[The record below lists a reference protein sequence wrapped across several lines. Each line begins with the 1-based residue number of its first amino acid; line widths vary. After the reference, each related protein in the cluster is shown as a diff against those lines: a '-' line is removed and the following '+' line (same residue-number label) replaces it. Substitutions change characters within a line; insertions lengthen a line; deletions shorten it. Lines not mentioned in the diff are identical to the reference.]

1 MGKEKT
7 LSVFKYILSFLKWTA
22 LGASAGVI
30 VGLAGAAFAYC
41 LQLVTDF
48 RTAHPLLVL
57 GLPLAGLLIVFLY
70 HSAGIR
76 ESRGTNLVLAS
87 IRTDEPIPFAMAPLI
102 FAGTVLTHLFG
113 GSAGRE
119 GAALQLGGSIA
130 QNLAR
135 KLRLSS
141 GSQKLLTMCG
151 MSACF
156 SALFGTP
163 MSAAFF
169 AMEVIS
175 VGIMHYSALVPCAV
189 ASVTAAYL
197 SRLLGIA
204 PARFSVSGIPSEF
217 SVPTMLRVFALA
229 ALCAGVSI
237 LFCVILKYTSAFYAS
252 CFKNSYLRVACGG
265 ILVAVFAMILR
276 SQDYLGAGTQIIAR
290 AFAGEAVPLAFLLK
304 IIFTAITLEAGFK
317 GGEIVPTFF
326 YWRNVWLHRRITAR
340 PQSVVRCRSR
350 YALSFLRRYELPYY
364 DAFSQPRAVRCTGTA
379 LVLFGN
385 RRQLYAVRIFQPLQQ
400 AENHVL
406 QGRPGIYRYHGTLTE
421 SCAIFRDLTFYR
433 FSFNIVQ
440 IFYS

>member
-57 GLPLAGLLIVFLY
+57 GLPLAGLLIVFLD

-135 KLRLSS
+135 RLRLSS
-141 GSQKLLTMCG
+141 GSRKLLTMCG

-252 CFKNSYLRVACGG
+252 CFKNSYLRAACGG

-326 YWRNVWLHRRITAR
+326 IGATFGCTAGALLGLNPSFAAAVGMLCLFCGVTNCPITTLFLSLELFGARGLLWYFLATAVSYMLSGYFSLYSKQKIMYSKVAPEFIDITA
-340 PQSVVRCRSR
+340 
-350 YALSFLRRYELPYY
+350 
-364 DAFSQPRAVRCTGTA
+364 
-379 LVLFGN
+379 
-385 RRQLYAVRIFQPLQQ
+385 
-400 AENHVL
+400 H
-406 QGRPGIYRYHGTLTE
+406 
-421 SCAIFRDLTFYR
+421 
-433 FSFNIVQ
+433 
-440 IFYS
+440 

>member
-1 MGKEKT
+1 MVMGKEKT
-7 LSVFKYILSFLKWTA
+7 LSVIKYILSFLKWTA

-41 LQLVTDF
+41 LQLVTNF

-135 KLRLSS
+135 RLRLSS
-141 GSQKLLTMCG
+141 GSRKLLTMCG

-252 CFKNSYLRVACGG
+252 CFKNSYLRAACGG

-326 YWRNVWLHRRITAR
+326 IGATFGCTAGALLGLNPSFAAAVGMLCLFCGVTNCPITTLFLSLELFGARGLLWYFLATAVSYMLSGYFSLYSKQKIMYSKVAPEFIDITA
-340 PQSVVRCRSR
+340 
-350 YALSFLRRYELPYY
+350 
-364 DAFSQPRAVRCTGTA
+364 
-379 LVLFGN
+379 
-385 RRQLYAVRIFQPLQQ
+385 
-400 AENHVL
+400 H
-406 QGRPGIYRYHGTLTE
+406 
-421 SCAIFRDLTFYR
+421 
-433 FSFNIVQ
+433 
-440 IFYS
+440 

>member
-1 MGKEKT
+1 MVMGKEKT

-22 LGASAGVI
+22 LGASAGAI
-30 VGLAGAAFAYC
+30 VGTAGAAFAYC

-135 KLRLSS
+135 RLRLSS
-141 GSQKLLTMCG
+141 GSRRLLTMCG

-204 PARFSVSGIPSEF
+204 PARFSVSGIPSVF
-217 SVPTMLRVFALA
+217 SIPTMLRVFALA

-237 LFCVILKYTSAFYAS
+237 LFCVVLKYTSAFYAS
-252 CFKNSYLRVACGG
+252 CFKSSYLRAVCGG

-326 YWRNVWLHRRITAR
+326 IGATFGCTAGSLLGLNPSFAAAVGMLCLFCGVTNCPITTLFLSLELFGAQGLLWYFLATAVSYMLSGYFSLYSKQKIMYSKVAPEFIDITA
-340 PQSVVRCRSR
+340 
-350 YALSFLRRYELPYY
+350 
-364 DAFSQPRAVRCTGTA
+364 
-379 LVLFGN
+379 
-385 RRQLYAVRIFQPLQQ
+385 
-400 AENHVL
+400 H
-406 QGRPGIYRYHGTLTE
+406 
-421 SCAIFRDLTFYR
+421 
-433 FSFNIVQ
+433 
-440 IFYS
+440 

>member
-22 LGASAGVI
+22 LGASAGAI
-30 VGLAGAAFAYC
+30 VGTAGAAFAYC

-135 KLRLSS
+135 RLRLSS
-141 GSQKLLTMCG
+141 GSRRLLTMCG

-204 PARFSVSGIPSEF
+204 PARFTVSGIPSVF
-217 SVPTMLRVFALA
+217 SIPTMLRVFALA

-237 LFCVILKYTSAFYAS
+237 LFCVVLKYTSAFYAS
-252 CFKNSYLRVACGG
+252 CFKSSYLRAVCGG

-326 YWRNVWLHRRITAR
+326 IGATFGCTAGSLLGLNPSFAAAVGMLCLFCGVTNCPITTLFLSLELFGARGLLWYFLATAVSYMLSGYFSLYSKQKIMYSKVAPEFIDITA
-340 PQSVVRCRSR
+340 
-350 YALSFLRRYELPYY
+350 
-364 DAFSQPRAVRCTGTA
+364 
-379 LVLFGN
+379 
-385 RRQLYAVRIFQPLQQ
+385 
-400 AENHVL
+400 H
-406 QGRPGIYRYHGTLTE
+406 
-421 SCAIFRDLTFYR
+421 
-433 FSFNIVQ
+433 
-440 IFYS
+440 

>member
-22 LGASAGVI
+22 LGASAGAI
-30 VGLAGAAFAYC
+30 VGTAGAAFAYC

-87 IRTDEPIPFAMAPLI
+87 IRTDELIPFAMAPLI

-135 KLRLSS
+135 RLRLSS
-141 GSQKLLTMCG
+141 GSRRLLTMCG

-204 PARFSVSGIPSEF
+204 PARFSVSGIPSVF
-217 SVPTMLRVFALA
+217 SIPTMLRVFALA

-237 LFCVILKYTSAFYAS
+237 LFCVVLKYTSAFYAS
-252 CFKNSYLRVACGG
+252 CFKSSYLRAVCGG

-326 YWRNVWLHRRITAR
+326 IGATFGCTAGSLLGLNPSFAAAVGMLCLFCGVTNCPITTLFLSLELFGAQGLLWYFLATAVSYMLSGYFSLYSKQKIMYSKVAPEFIDITA
-340 PQSVVRCRSR
+340 
-350 YALSFLRRYELPYY
+350 
-364 DAFSQPRAVRCTGTA
+364 
-379 LVLFGN
+379 
-385 RRQLYAVRIFQPLQQ
+385 
-400 AENHVL
+400 H
-406 QGRPGIYRYHGTLTE
+406 
-421 SCAIFRDLTFYR
+421 
-433 FSFNIVQ
+433 
-440 IFYS
+440 

>member
-252 CFKNSYLRVACGG
+252 CFKNSDLRVACGG

-326 YWRNVWLHRRITAR
+326 IGATFGCTAGALLGLNPSFAAAVGMLCLFCGVTNCPITTLFLSLELFGARGLLWYFLATAVSYMLSGYFSLYSKQKIMYSKVAPEFIDITA
-340 PQSVVRCRSR
+340 
-350 YALSFLRRYELPYY
+350 
-364 DAFSQPRAVRCTGTA
+364 
-379 LVLFGN
+379 
-385 RRQLYAVRIFQPLQQ
+385 
-400 AENHVL
+400 H
-406 QGRPGIYRYHGTLTE
+406 
-421 SCAIFRDLTFYR
+421 
-433 FSFNIVQ
+433 
-440 IFYS
+440 

>member
-22 LGASAGVI
+22 LGASAGAI
-30 VGLAGAAFAYC
+30 VGTAGAAFAYC

-87 IRTDEPIPFAMAPLI
+87 IRTDESIPFAMAPLI

-135 KLRLSS
+135 RLRLSS
-141 GSQKLLTMCG
+141 GSRRLLTMCG

-204 PARFSVSGIPSEF
+204 PARFSVSGIPSVF
-217 SVPTMLRVFALA
+217 SIPTMLRVFALA

-237 LFCVILKYTSAFYAS
+237 LFCVVLKYTSAFYAS
-252 CFKNSYLRVACGG
+252 CFKSSYLRAVCGG

-326 YWRNVWLHRRITAR
+326 IGATFGCTAGSLLGLNPSFAAAVGMLCLFCGVTNCPITTLFLSLELFGAQGLLWYFLATAVSYMLSGYFSLYSKQKIMYSKVAPEFIDITA
-340 PQSVVRCRSR
+340 
-350 YALSFLRRYELPYY
+350 
-364 DAFSQPRAVRCTGTA
+364 
-379 LVLFGN
+379 
-385 RRQLYAVRIFQPLQQ
+385 
-400 AENHVL
+400 H
-406 QGRPGIYRYHGTLTE
+406 
-421 SCAIFRDLTFYR
+421 
-433 FSFNIVQ
+433 
-440 IFYS
+440 

>member
-1 MGKEKT
+1 MVMGKEKT

-22 LGASAGVI
+22 LGASAGAI
-30 VGLAGAAFAYC
+30 VGTAGAAFAYC

-70 HSAGIR
+70 HFAGIR

-135 KLRLSS
+135 RLRLSS
-141 GSQKLLTMCG
+141 GSRRLLTMCG

-204 PARFSVSGIPSEF
+204 PARFSVSGIPSVF
-217 SVPTMLRVFALA
+217 SIPTMLRVFALA

-237 LFCVILKYTSAFYAS
+237 LFCVVLKYTSAFYAS
-252 CFKNSYLRVACGG
+252 CFKSSYLRVVCGG

-326 YWRNVWLHRRITAR
+326 IGATFGCTAGSLLGLNPSFAAAVGMLCLFCGVTNCPITTLFLSLELFGARGLLWYFLATAVSYMLSGYFSLYSKQKIMYSKVAPEFIDITA
-340 PQSVVRCRSR
+340 
-350 YALSFLRRYELPYY
+350 
-364 DAFSQPRAVRCTGTA
+364 
-379 LVLFGN
+379 
-385 RRQLYAVRIFQPLQQ
+385 
-400 AENHVL
+400 H
-406 QGRPGIYRYHGTLTE
+406 
-421 SCAIFRDLTFYR
+421 
-433 FSFNIVQ
+433 
-440 IFYS
+440 

>member
-135 KLRLSS
+135 RLRLSS
-141 GSQKLLTMCG
+141 GSRKLLTMCG

-237 LFCVILKYTSAFYAS
+237 LFCVVLKYTSAFYAS
-252 CFKNSYLRVACGG
+252 CFKNSYLRAACGG

-326 YWRNVWLHRRITAR
+326 IGATFGCTAGALLGLNPSFAAAVGMLCLFCGVTNCPITTLFLSLELFGARGLLWYFLATAVSYMLSGYFSLYSKQKIMYSKVAPEFIDITA
-340 PQSVVRCRSR
+340 
-350 YALSFLRRYELPYY
+350 
-364 DAFSQPRAVRCTGTA
+364 
-379 LVLFGN
+379 
-385 RRQLYAVRIFQPLQQ
+385 
-400 AENHVL
+400 H
-406 QGRPGIYRYHGTLTE
+406 
-421 SCAIFRDLTFYR
+421 
-433 FSFNIVQ
+433 
-440 IFYS
+440 

>member
-1 MGKEKT
+1 MVMGKEKT

-22 LGASAGVI
+22 LGASAGAI
-30 VGLAGAAFAYC
+30 VGTAGAAFAYC

-76 ESRGTNLVLAS
+76 ESRGTYLVLAS

-135 KLRLSS
+135 RLRLSS
-141 GSQKLLTMCG
+141 GSRRLLTMCG

-204 PARFSVSGIPSEF
+204 PARFSVSGIPSVF
-217 SVPTMLRVFALA
+217 SIPTMLRVFALA

-237 LFCVILKYTSAFYAS
+237 LFCVVLKYTSAFYAS
-252 CFKNSYLRVACGG
+252 CFKSSYLRAVCGG

-326 YWRNVWLHRRITAR
+326 IGATFGCTAGSLLGLNPSFAAAVGMLCLFCGVTNCPITTLFLSLELFGAQGLLWYFLATAVSYMLSGYFSLYSKQKIMYSKVAPEFIDITA
-340 PQSVVRCRSR
+340 
-350 YALSFLRRYELPYY
+350 
-364 DAFSQPRAVRCTGTA
+364 
-379 LVLFGN
+379 
-385 RRQLYAVRIFQPLQQ
+385 
-400 AENHVL
+400 H
-406 QGRPGIYRYHGTLTE
+406 
-421 SCAIFRDLTFYR
+421 
-433 FSFNIVQ
+433 
-440 IFYS
+440 

>member
-22 LGASAGVI
+22 LGASAGAI
-30 VGLAGAAFAYC
+30 VGTAGAAFAYC

-135 KLRLSS
+135 RLRLSS
-141 GSQKLLTMCG
+141 GSRRLLTMCG

-204 PARFSVSGIPSEF
+204 PARFSVSGIPSVF
-217 SVPTMLRVFALA
+217 SIPTMLRVFALA

-237 LFCVILKYTSAFYAS
+237 LFCVVLKYTSAFYAS
-252 CFKNSYLRVACGG
+252 CFKSSYLRAVCGG

-326 YWRNVWLHRRITAR
+326 IGATFGCTAGSLLGLNPSFAAAVGMLCLFCGVTNCPITTLF
-340 PQSVVRCRSR
+340 
-350 YALSFLRRYELPYY
+350 LSLE
-364 DAFSQPRAVRCTGTA
+364 
-379 LVLFGN
+379 LFGA
-385 RRQLYAVRIFQPLQQ
+385 QGLLWYFLATAVSYMLSGYFSLYSKQKIMYSKLR
-400 AENHVL
+400 AEFIDIHA
-406 QGRPGIYRYHGTLTE
+406 R
-421 SCAIFRDLTFYR
+421 
-433 FSFNIVQ
+433 
-440 IFYS
+440 

>member
-135 KLRLSS
+135 RLRLSS
-141 GSQKLLTMCG
+141 GSRKLLTMCG

-252 CFKNSYLRVACGG
+252 CFKNPYLRAACGG

-304 IIFTAITLEAGFK
+304 IIFTAVTLEAGFK

-326 YWRNVWLHRRITAR
+326 IGATFGCTAGALLGLSPSFAAAVGMLCLFCGVTNCPITTLFLSLELFGARGLLWYFLATAVSYMLSGYFSLYSKQKIMYSKVAPEFIDITA
-340 PQSVVRCRSR
+340 
-350 YALSFLRRYELPYY
+350 
-364 DAFSQPRAVRCTGTA
+364 
-379 LVLFGN
+379 
-385 RRQLYAVRIFQPLQQ
+385 
-400 AENHVL
+400 H
-406 QGRPGIYRYHGTLTE
+406 
-421 SCAIFRDLTFYR
+421 
-433 FSFNIVQ
+433 
-440 IFYS
+440 

>member
-326 YWRNVWLHRRITAR
+326 IGATFGCTAGALLGLNPSFAAAVGMLCLFCGVTNCPITTLFLSLELFGARGLLWYFLATAVSYMLSGYFSLYSKQKIMYSKVAPEFIDITA
-340 PQSVVRCRSR
+340 
-350 YALSFLRRYELPYY
+350 
-364 DAFSQPRAVRCTGTA
+364 
-379 LVLFGN
+379 
-385 RRQLYAVRIFQPLQQ
+385 
-400 AENHVL
+400 H
-406 QGRPGIYRYHGTLTE
+406 
-421 SCAIFRDLTFYR
+421 
-433 FSFNIVQ
+433 
-440 IFYS
+440 

>member
-1 MGKEKT
+1 MVMGKEKT

-22 LGASAGVI
+22 LGASAGAI
-30 VGLAGAAFAYC
+30 VGTAGAAFAYC

-48 RTAHPLLVL
+48 RTALPLLVL

-135 KLRLSS
+135 RLRLSS
-141 GSQKLLTMCG
+141 GSRRLLTMCG

-204 PARFSVSGIPSEF
+204 PARFSVSGIPSVF
-217 SVPTMLRVFALA
+217 SIPTMLRVFALA

-237 LFCVILKYTSAFYAS
+237 LFCVVLKYTSAFYAS
-252 CFKNSYLRVACGG
+252 CFKSSYLRAVCGG

-326 YWRNVWLHRRITAR
+326 IGATFGCTAGSLLGLNPSFAAAVGMLCLFCGVTNCPITTLFLSLELFGAQGLLWYFLATAVSYMLSGYFSLYSKQKIMYSKVAPEFIDITA
-340 PQSVVRCRSR
+340 
-350 YALSFLRRYELPYY
+350 
-364 DAFSQPRAVRCTGTA
+364 
-379 LVLFGN
+379 
-385 RRQLYAVRIFQPLQQ
+385 
-400 AENHVL
+400 H
-406 QGRPGIYRYHGTLTE
+406 
-421 SCAIFRDLTFYR
+421 
-433 FSFNIVQ
+433 
-440 IFYS
+440 

>member
-1 MGKEKT
+1 MVMGKEKT

-22 LGASAGVI
+22 LGASAGAI
-30 VGLAGAAFAYC
+30 VGTAGAAFAYC

-135 KLRLSS
+135 RLRLSS
-141 GSQKLLTMCG
+141 GSRRLLTMCG

-204 PARFSVSGIPSEF
+204 PARFSVSGIPSVF
-217 SVPTMLRVFALA
+217 SIPTMLRVFALA

-237 LFCVILKYTSAFYAS
+237 LFCVVLKYTSAFYAS
-252 CFKNSYLRVACGG
+252 CFKSSYLRAVCGG

-326 YWRNVWLHRRITAR
+326 IGATFGCTAGSLLGLNPSFAAAVGMLCLFCGVTNCPITTLFLSLELFGAQGLLWYCLATAVSYMLSGYFSLYSKQKIMYSKVAPEFIDITA
-340 PQSVVRCRSR
+340 
-350 YALSFLRRYELPYY
+350 
-364 DAFSQPRAVRCTGTA
+364 
-379 LVLFGN
+379 
-385 RRQLYAVRIFQPLQQ
+385 
-400 AENHVL
+400 H
-406 QGRPGIYRYHGTLTE
+406 
-421 SCAIFRDLTFYR
+421 
-433 FSFNIVQ
+433 
-440 IFYS
+440 

>member
-1 MGKEKT
+1 MVMGKEKT

-22 LGASAGVI
+22 LGASAGAI
-30 VGLAGAAFAYC
+30 VGTAGAAFAYC

-135 KLRLSS
+135 RLRLSS
-141 GSQKLLTMCG
+141 GSRRLLTMCG

-204 PARFSVSGIPSEF
+204 PARFSVSGIPSVF
-217 SVPTMLRVFALA
+217 SIPTMLRVFALA

-237 LFCVILKYTSAFYAS
+237 LFCVVLKYTSAFYAS
-252 CFKNSYLRVACGG
+252 CFKSSYLRAVCGG

-326 YWRNVWLHRRITAR
+326 IGATFGCTAGSLLGLNPSFAAAVGMLCLFCGVTNCPITTLFLSLELFGARGLLWYFLATAVSYMLSGYFSLYSKQKIMYSKVAPEFIDITA
-340 PQSVVRCRSR
+340 
-350 YALSFLRRYELPYY
+350 
-364 DAFSQPRAVRCTGTA
+364 
-379 LVLFGN
+379 
-385 RRQLYAVRIFQPLQQ
+385 
-400 AENHVL
+400 H
-406 QGRPGIYRYHGTLTE
+406 
-421 SCAIFRDLTFYR
+421 
-433 FSFNIVQ
+433 
-440 IFYS
+440 

>member
-135 KLRLSS
+135 RLRLSS
-141 GSQKLLTMCG
+141 GSRKLLTMCG

-252 CFKNSYLRVACGG
+252 CFKNSYLRAACGG

-326 YWRNVWLHRRITAR
+326 IGATFGCTAGALLGLNPSFAAAVGMLCLFCGVTNCPITTLFLSLELFGARGLLWYFLATAVSYMLSGYFSLYSKQKIMYSKVAPEFIDITA
-340 PQSVVRCRSR
+340 
-350 YALSFLRRYELPYY
+350 
-364 DAFSQPRAVRCTGTA
+364 
-379 LVLFGN
+379 
-385 RRQLYAVRIFQPLQQ
+385 
-400 AENHVL
+400 H
-406 QGRPGIYRYHGTLTE
+406 
-421 SCAIFRDLTFYR
+421 
-433 FSFNIVQ
+433 
-440 IFYS
+440 

>member
-1 MGKEKT
+1 MVMGKEKT

-22 LGASAGVI
+22 LGASAGAI
-30 VGLAGAAFAYC
+30 VGTAGAAFAYC

-204 PARFSVSGIPSEF
+204 PARFSVSGIPSVF
-217 SVPTMLRVFALA
+217 SIPTMLRVFALA

-237 LFCVILKYTSAFYAS
+237 LFCVVLKYTSAFYAS
-252 CFKNSYLRVACGG
+252 CFKSSYLRAVCGG

-326 YWRNVWLHRRITAR
+326 IGATFGCTAGSLLGLNPSFAAAVGMLCLFCGVTNCPITTLFLSLELFGARGLLWYFLATAVSYMLSGYFSLYSKQKIMYSKVAPEFIDITA
-340 PQSVVRCRSR
+340 
-350 YALSFLRRYELPYY
+350 
-364 DAFSQPRAVRCTGTA
+364 
-379 LVLFGN
+379 
-385 RRQLYAVRIFQPLQQ
+385 
-400 AENHVL
+400 H
-406 QGRPGIYRYHGTLTE
+406 
-421 SCAIFRDLTFYR
+421 
-433 FSFNIVQ
+433 
-440 IFYS
+440 

>member
-1 MGKEKT
+1 MVMGKEKT

-22 LGASAGVI
+22 LGASAGAI
-30 VGLAGAAFAYC
+30 VGTAGAAFAYC

-87 IRTDEPIPFAMAPLI
+87 IRTDELIPFAMAPLI

-135 KLRLSS
+135 RLRLSS
-141 GSQKLLTMCG
+141 GSRRLLTMCG

-204 PARFSVSGIPSEF
+204 PARFSVSGIPSVF
-217 SVPTMLRVFALA
+217 SIPTMLRVFALA

-237 LFCVILKYTSAFYAS
+237 LFCVVLKYTSAFYAS
-252 CFKNSYLRVACGG
+252 CFKSSYLRAVCGG

-326 YWRNVWLHRRITAR
+326 IGATFGCTAGSLLGLNPSFAAAVGMLCLFCGVTNCPITTLFLSLELFGAQGLLWYFLATAVSYMLSGYFSLYSKQKIMYSKVAPEFIDITA
-340 PQSVVRCRSR
+340 
-350 YALSFLRRYELPYY
+350 
-364 DAFSQPRAVRCTGTA
+364 
-379 LVLFGN
+379 
-385 RRQLYAVRIFQPLQQ
+385 
-400 AENHVL
+400 H
-406 QGRPGIYRYHGTLTE
+406 
-421 SCAIFRDLTFYR
+421 
-433 FSFNIVQ
+433 
-440 IFYS
+440 

>member
-1 MGKEKT
+1 MVMGKEKT

-22 LGASAGVI
+22 LGASAGAI
-30 VGLAGAAFAYC
+30 VGTAGAAFAYC

-135 KLRLSS
+135 RLRLSS
-141 GSQKLLTMCG
+141 GSRRLLTMCG

-189 ASVTAAYL
+189 ASVTAACL

-204 PARFSVSGIPSEF
+204 PARFSVSGIPSVF
-217 SVPTMLRVFALA
+217 SIPTMLRVFALA

-237 LFCVILKYTSAFYAS
+237 LFCVVLKYTSAFYAS
-252 CFKNSYLRVACGG
+252 CFKSSYLRAVCGG

-326 YWRNVWLHRRITAR
+326 IGATFGCTAGSLLGLNPSFAAAVGMLCLFCGVTNCPITTLFLSLELFGAQGLLWYFLATAVSYMLSGYFSLYSKQKIMYSKVAPEFIDITA
-340 PQSVVRCRSR
+340 
-350 YALSFLRRYELPYY
+350 
-364 DAFSQPRAVRCTGTA
+364 
-379 LVLFGN
+379 
-385 RRQLYAVRIFQPLQQ
+385 
-400 AENHVL
+400 H
-406 QGRPGIYRYHGTLTE
+406 
-421 SCAIFRDLTFYR
+421 
-433 FSFNIVQ
+433 
-440 IFYS
+440 